1 MLLLDAFKIAD
12 WHAEVTPERMRYG
25 VVSKHRMLHP
35 YSKTVGDRKPV
46 EVDVEVEGEIRDGVP
61 HG

>member
-12 WHAEVTPERMRYG
+12 WHAEMTPERMQFG
-25 VVSKHRMLHP
+25 VVKHRMVHP
-35 YSKTVGDRKPV
+35 YAKTVGDRELV
-46 EVDVEVEGEIRDGVP
+46 EVKVEGEIRDGVP

>member
-12 WHAEVTPERMRYG
+12 WHAEVTPERMQYG
-25 VVSKHRMLHP
+25 VIRKYKMVHP
-35 YSKTVGDRKPV
+35 YAKTVGYRELV
-46 EVDVEVEGEIRDGVP
+46 EVKVKGEIRDGVP